1 MRYNLFPE
9 LHMLVLRAD
18 PDISTGPVIFILLPD
33 PNRGSNFTFSQIQ
46 LKLKKN
52 YQNKQDETCWE
63 KQYG

>member
-1 MRYNLFPE
+1 
-9 LHMLVLRAD
+9 MLVLRAD

-33 PNRGSNFTFSQIQ
+33 PNRGSNVTFSQIQ